1 MQRYFIEVA
10 YKGTNYSGFQVQQN
24 ANSVQAEVEKALNTF
39 YRFDKAIQPQP
50 AAVPISDTDKISAE
64 PQPAEQITPHTI
76 SLTGSSRT
84 DAGVHALQNYFH
96 LDVPQVLTKNVSKD
110 IYHLNA
116 ILPGDIVI
124 KNIIP
129 VAPAAHCRFDAVSRE
144 YHYHIYQHKNPFLAD
159 KAYYYPY
166 KLDVDL
172 LQQAADELML
182 HNDFTTFSKRN
193 SQVHSFICTLLQSSW
208 AEVDDTLVYKVKAN
222 RFLRG
227 MVRGLTGTM
236 LLVGRK
242 KISLSQFKAIIHQKD
257 CSGADFSVPAHGLFL
272 VKVQYPPN
280 YLSIQL

>member
-10 YKGTNYSGFQVQQN
+10 YRGTNYSGFQVQQN

-39 YRFDKAIQPQP
+39 YRFSKAVKPLETIET
-50 AAVPISDTDKISAE
+50 VTDGDKINSN
-64 PQPAEQITPHTI
+64 PAQQEVSPPTGI

-96 LDVPQVLTKNVSKD
+96 LDAPFQLTTNAEKD
-110 IYHLNA
+110 MYHLNA

-129 VAPAAHCRFDAVSRE
+129 VDKEAHCRFDAVSRE

-166 KLDVDL
+166 QLDPDL
-172 LQQAADELML
+172 LQEAATELML
-182 HNDFTTFSKRN
+182 HQDFTSFSKRN
-193 SQVHSFICTLLQSSW
+193 SQVHTFICNLLQSRW
-208 AEVDDTLVYKVKAN
+208 EQEEGGLVYKVKAN

-236 LLVGRK
+236 LLVGRE
-242 KISLSQFKAIIHQKD
+242 KISLPQFKAIIAKKD
-257 CSGADFSVPAHGLFL
+257 CSEADFAVPGHGLFL
-272 VKVQYPPN
+272 VKVEYPAV
-280 YLSIQL
+280 LLGT

>member
-39 YRFDKAIQPQP
+39 YRFNKAAKSAEAAETATDVDKAN
-50 AAVPISDTDKISAE
+50 
-64 PQPAEQITPHTI
+64 ITPAGQEASSPTAI

-96 LDVPQVLTKNVSKD
+96 LDVPFQLTTNAEKD
-110 IYHLNA
+110 MYHLNA

-129 VAPAAHCRFDAVSRE
+129 VAPEAHCRFDAVSRE

-166 KLDVDL
+166 RLDAEL
-172 LQQAADELML
+172 LQQAAAELML
-182 HNDFTTFSKRN
+182 HQDFTSFSKRN
-193 SQVHSFICTLLQSSW
+193 SQVHTFICNLLQSRW
-208 AEVDDTLVYKVKAN
+208 EQEEGGLVYKVKAN

-242 KISLSQFKAIIHQKD
+242 KISLPQFKTIIEQKD
-257 CSGADFSVPAHGLFL
+257 CSGADFAVPGHGLFL
-272 VKVQYPPN
+272 VKVEYPAG
-280 YLSIQL
+280 LLGA